1 MSTSTRVLLGLALVA
16 VIGLALAFWDPSTA
30 AFVAGFVRPIGR
42 LWLNALQM
50 TVVPLVAAL
59 IVLGVNTASDAA
71 SSGRTARK
79 AIVVFLILLPLAAIY
94 TAITAP
100 ALLSLLPRDK
110 SDEHT
115 SKLPSLTRIPYA

>member
-59 IVLGVNTASDAA
+59 IVLGVTTASAAA

-79 AIVVFLILLPLAAIY
+79 ALVVFLLLLTLAEIY

-100 ALLSLLPRDK
+100 EPLSLPPLVAPLVQSFRTALNPVAAG
-110 SDEHT
+110 H
-115 SKLPSLTRIPYA
+115 